1 MSITGS
7 LTDFSLP
14 EISQFLERGQKS
26 GLLTFCGFP
35 ESQAMPLSF
44 VYIWVDQ
51 GNIVA
56 AANQLNDRGLVSLI
70 EQYQWASNRVVT
82 KLAQFCPPDKP
93 LGLYLRSQGALQTEQ
108 LKHLFQV
115 QVVQQICTLFQLK
128 DTQFKF
134 VLNAPMPGREM
145 TGLSVSVVAIK
156 VMLKK
161 LVILQK
167 LFEERNLLRESSE
180 LCSKS
185 ENFCHQLNLI
195 LDIAFFH
202 SLNLSLFDTEDTF
215 ANLSQIVDLYHRPY
229 DLPKSRAVQ
238 SPCCKGKNRQ
248 PVTTS

>member
-44 VYIWVDQ
+44 IYIWVYQ

-56 AANQLNDRGLVSLI
+56 AANQLNDQGLVSLI
-70 EQYQWASNRVVT
+70 EQYQWASNRVIT

-128 DTQFKF
+128 ETQFKF
-134 VLNAPMPGREM
+134 VLNAPTPGREM
-145 TGLSVSVVAIK
+145 TGLSVPVVAIK

-161 LVILQK
+161 LIVLQK
-167 LFEERNLLRESSE
+167 LFEEKNLLLESSE
-180 LCSKS
+180 LCSTS
-185 ENFCHQLNLI
+185 QNFCHQLNLI

-202 SLNLSLFDTEDTF
+202 SLNLSFFDTEDTF
-215 ANLSQIVDLYHRPY
+215 ANLYQIVDLYHRPY

-238 SPCCKGKNRQ
+238 SPCCRGNNRQ

>member
-35 ESQAMPLSF
+35 ESPSMPLSF

-70 EQYQWASNRVVT
+70 DQYQWASNRVVT

-134 VLNAPMPGREM
+134 VLNTPMPNREM
-145 TGLSVSVVAIK
+145 TGLSVPVVAIK

-185 ENFCHQLNLI
+185 ENFCNQLNLI

-202 SLNLSLFDTEDTF
+202 SLNLSLFDTEDTV

-229 DLPKSRAVQ
+229 DLPKSRAAQ
-238 SPCCKGKNRQ
+238 ATCCRRNILQ